1 MLFLLKI
8 RFCGGN
14 PLSWGMRGEADCQP
28 YLSASAKISLQ
39 KKSREFVELELT
51 TESRK
56 SIRNASTTIQEA
68 HRESAD

>member
-1 MLFLLKI
+1 M
-8 RFCGGN
+8 
-14 PLSWGMRGEADCQP
+14 PSSWGVRGEADYQP

-39 KKSREFVELELT
+39 KNPDEFVKLELT

-68 HRESAD
+68 LRESAD